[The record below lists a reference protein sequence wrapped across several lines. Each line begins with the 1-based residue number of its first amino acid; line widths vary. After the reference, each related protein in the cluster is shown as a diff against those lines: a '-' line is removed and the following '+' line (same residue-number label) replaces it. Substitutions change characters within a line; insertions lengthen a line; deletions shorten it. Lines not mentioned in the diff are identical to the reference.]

1 MILHF
6 NFHMTPVTSKTKR
19 QENWFQLDAT
29 DEDATLAAL
38 DCLRCHSG

>member
-6 NFHMTPVTSKTKR
+6 NFHMTSVTSKTKL

-38 DCLRCHSG
+38 YCLRCH

>member
-6 NFHMTPVTSKTKR
+6 NFHMTPVTYKTKR

-29 DEDATLAAL
+29 AEDATLAAL
-38 DCLRCHSG
+38 DCLRCH